1 MYIAMLAA
9 VGVAT
14 AQSSVVSLLIPDI
27 DPQPLAASVV
37 GQSSG
42 SVTYSINCPSGTDR
56 SECGMGPGMFYTS
69 ASNSIKWVMSEGDS
83 FTAQMMCSV
92 SGTTAAHC
100 TEIMAGTEANFP
112 GTVITDLAQSQMTY
126 FPVTVTAGLTT
137 TTGAA
142 ATATETSKTM
152 SSGATVS
159 ATTGMSAS
167 SSGAAASAT
176 SSLSTGGLPRMTGS
190 PRMVLGG
197 AAAALVAAAL

>member
-1 MYIAMLAA
+1 
-9 VGVAT
+9 
-14 AQSSVVSLLIPDI
+14 
-27 DPQPLAASVV
+27 
-37 GQSSG
+37 
-42 SVTYSINCPSGTDR
+42 
-56 SECGMGPGMFYTS
+56 
-69 ASNSIKWVMSEGDS
+69 
-83 FTAQMMCSV
+83 MCSV

-152 SSGATVS
+152 SSSATAS